1 MMQLYKQSRAV
12 VIMSALCALTMGC
25 ASTGT
30 AENEQDSM
38 TTSEESAQMG
48 TTSSDPTLEERVRYY
63 ERTGGDPQAAER
75 LRERGPNSAPSL
87 SGQTEQTQQMSE
99 ELKYYE
105 KSGGDPAAA
114 ERRREAIQSQ
124 PPATGDGASEKAQ
137 AITERLNEYERR
149 GGSPGGASGQ
159 ELEANDTSTNP
170 DR

>member
-1 MMQLYKQSRAV
+1 MHLYKTSKTAV
-12 VIMSALCALTMGC
+12 VMSALCALTIGC
-25 ASTGT
+25 ATSGT
-30 AENEQDSM
+30 AETDQDSM
-38 TTSEESAQMG
+38 TTSEEAAPMG

-75 LRERGPNSAPSL
+75 LRERGPNSTPSL
-87 SGQTEQTQQMSE
+87 SGQTERTQQMSE

-105 KSGGDPAAA
+105 ESGGNPASA
-114 ERRREAIQSQ
+114 ERRREAIRSQ

-137 AITERLNEYERR
+137 AITDRLNEYERR